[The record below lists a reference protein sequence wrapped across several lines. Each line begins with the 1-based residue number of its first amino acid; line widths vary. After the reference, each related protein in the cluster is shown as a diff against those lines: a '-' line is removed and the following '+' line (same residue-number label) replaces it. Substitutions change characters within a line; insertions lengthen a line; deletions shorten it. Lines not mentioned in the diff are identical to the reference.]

1 MNLLFKHQN
10 IKNCIL
16 KIIASNVKIY
26 FEHLKIS
33 EILKKNNILYFNFID
48 HEINEFFKNNQES
61 DFDKSI
67 FDNNCNLKKNIFFQ
81 YADSFKSSLKF
92 IIYFFIQL

>member
-1 MNLLFKHQN
+1 MY
-10 IKNCIL
+10 IKNYCT
-16 KIIASNVKIY
+16 SNVKIY

-67 FDNNCNLKKNIFFQ
+67 FDNNCNLKKNIFFFNMQ
-81 YADSFKSSLKF
+81 IL
-92 IIYFFIQL
+92 LNLL

>member
-48 HEINEFFKNNQES
+48 HEINEFFKNNQNQILIKV
-61 DFDKSI
+61 F
-67 FDNNCNLKKNIFFQ
+67 L
-81 YADSFKSSLKF
+81 
-92 IIYFFIQL
+92 IIIVI